1 MYVRAV
7 TVFDKCVQ
15 GGSLKEVHFV
25 DVNSEMVKLIQNAFR
40 EDWNNPLDEKTI
52 KEHHSIIKN
61 MQGSYYSISAQAS
74 GDASRATGSTSK
86 LSSGS
91 AQPSGSNVHGS
102 ATKSVSGSDLSESK
116 THSSDGKVSESTQ
129 KSIHG
134 SLLSASGSTLP
145 DIVIFKGSIIESK
158 ADAMV
163 CWQDV
168 KISGKFMVAKA
179 VAEVAGDDY
188 QKAVKSST
196 VNKIDCGHVFHTTGG
211 NLQMLVIHAVVSD
224 TSSEGELED
233 IPDFNNIVTKILSV
247 ADAWNLSTVVFPVL
261 MTRKGK

>member
-25 DVNSEMVKLIQNAFR
+25 DVNSEMVKLIQKAFR

-52 KEHHSIIKN
+52 KENHSIIKN
-61 MQGSYYSISAQAS
+61 MLGSYYSISAQAS

-86 LSSGS
+86 LSIGS

-102 ATKSVSGSDLSESK
+102 ATKSVSGSK
-116 THSSDGKVSESTQ
+116 THSSDGKISESTQ
-129 KSIHG
+129 KYIHG

-145 DIVIFKGSIIESK
+145 DIVISKRSIIESK

-168 KISGKFMVAKA
+168 KISGKFKVAKA

-211 NLQMLVIHAVVSD
+211 NLQMLVIHAVISD
-224 TSSEGELED
+224 TSSELED
-233 IPDFNNIVTKILSV
+233 IPDFNNIVTKILNV
-247 ADAWNLSTVVFPVL
+247 AEAWMFSTVVFPLL
-261 MTRKGK
+261 MTQKGK